1 MATFYNNLRA
11 FGILPTKGKLT
22 TEGKLASPEDN
33 MELFFDAMGDLRAKK
48 AVTDREIERT
58 APIRKAIQRLSGD
71 RIIVDSSIHNED
83 ALKKIMTTVLK
94 MQQFQDGAL
103 TPSYTTVK
111 DPGSKWW
118 KIEPYEDDLGQF
130 WKGGYTLGEKL
141 YSPNQPSGN
150 KNAPYR
156 ITLKDTNYE
165 KLINDFNAGASI
177 EDNWWPK
184 TGDTVESPVITHEF
198 AHSAQAESSKKVK
211 SPALAMDYVE
221 KSKRQKFQDTH
232 NSLQEIFDIAAKNT
246 GYKSLLEAAASIS
259 RYAAKDVVNESLGKN
274 NEAKNW
280 SPGRRLPEVFAE
292 AYTDVLYNG
301 ENASPYAK
309 ELMRLSAE
317 YVKDYE
323 DTFGKRD
330 NKNID
335 SFKKALNILPPLR
348 DEDKFIEKMRRLR
361 LLPQE

>member
-11 FGILPTKGKLT
+11 LGELPTEGKLT
-22 TEGKLASPEDN
+22 TKGTLASPKDHLEW
-33 MELFFDAMGDLRAKK
+33 FADAAADLRVEKAITDKEIKK
-48 AVTDREIERT
+48 T

-103 TPSYTTVK
+103 IPSYTTVK
-111 DPGSKWW
+111 DPGKNWW
-118 KIEPYEDDLGQF
+118 KMETNEDDLGQF
-130 WKGGYTLGEKL
+130 WKNGYTVGENL

-156 ITLKDTNYE
+156 ITLKNTNYE
-165 KLINDFNAGASI
+165 KILNDLNAGTYI
-177 EDNWWPK
+177 ESNWWPK
-184 TGDTVESPVITHEF
+184 TGDTVESPVITHEL

-211 SPALAMDYVE
+211 SPALAIDYVE

-259 RYAAKDVVNESLGKN
+259 RYAAKDVINESFGKN
-274 NEAKNW
+274 NEARNW

-301 ENASPYAK
+301 ENASPYSK

-323 DTFGKRD
+323 DTFGKSD

-361 LLPQE
+361 LLP